1 MKTRSHILLA
11 SLLSLGLAA
20 CAAESAP
27 EGDLPIGDATGEDLG
42 KADHTGLQLTK
53 LDADVGTDRRT
64 DGGRAI
70 LTSAASWESYL
81 GTTAPADVDFS
92 REWVA
97 FYGSGVQNTGGH
109 QASIFGVRTLSDGGL
124 LIETEAVAPGAFCV
138 VTQALTTPHTVVK
151 FAIPSPRPTW
161 AVADHHDRV
170 QDCAGPDINLQAQLD
185 HSRDLWDAAVAA
197 SGADYT
203 YSQVFASFIGLSG
216 ETTFVVRDGAVVERS
231 YLQTFGADVE
241 QWTETGSDLGSHTD
255 RGHAIALVDDLY
267 AQCETEILP
276 LDDGEHFMN
285 LQFDDAGLLRVCTAT
300 HKLCND
306 DCDRGPKLGFI
317 RFD

>member
-20 CAAESAP
+20 CAAESTP
-27 EGDLPIGDATGEDLG
+27 DGDLPIGDATGEDLG

-53 LDADVGTDRRT
+53 LDADVGTDRSVE
-64 DGGRAI
+64 GGRAI
-70 LTSAASWESYL
+70 LTSAASWESYF
-81 GTTAPADVDFS
+81 GTTAPAAVDFS

-97 FYGSGVQNTGGH
+97 FYGSGTQNSGGH
-109 QASIFGVRTLSDGGL
+109 QANITGIRTLSDGGL
-124 LIETEAVAPGAFCV
+124 LIETEAVSPGFDCL
-138 VTQALTTPHTVVK
+138 VTQAITFPHTVVK
-151 FAIPSPRPTW
+151 FTIPSPRPTF
-161 AVADHHDRV
+161 AVGDHHDRV
-170 QDCAGPDINLQAQLD
+170 QNCGPEPTDLEAQLAD
-185 HSRDLWDAAVAA
+185 SRGQWDASVAA
-197 SGADYT
+197 NGADYT

-216 ETTFVVRDGAVVERS
+216 ETTFVVRDGVVVERS

-255 RGHAIALVDDLY
+255 QGHPIAVVPDLY
-267 AQCETEILP
+267 DTCANDVLP
-276 LDDGEHFMN
+276 QDDGDHFMN